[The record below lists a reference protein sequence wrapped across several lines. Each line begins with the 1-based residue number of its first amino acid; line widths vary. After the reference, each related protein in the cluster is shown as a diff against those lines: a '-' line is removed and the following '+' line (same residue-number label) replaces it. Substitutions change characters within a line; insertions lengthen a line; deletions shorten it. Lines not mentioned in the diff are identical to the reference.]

1 MKTKKK
7 KLIFDIETDNFYEQG
22 KVIHCIV
29 TMDIQTWEVK
39 SFGPDEIK
47 EGIDYLDSASI
58 IIGHN
63 IIDFDIP
70 FINKIYNW
78 VPRALPRD
86 TLIMSRLMF
95 PSREFHSL
103 DSWGKELKFPKMECS
118 NFALY
123 SEDMLKYCIND
134 VKLNF
139 KLYEKLKNKVKDSSL
154 HDAVRL
160 EHSMQLICSDMRFTG
175 VRFNKKD
182 AKALEEKLSLKRVG
196 FEDKLKDEFGSW
208 IVNNGEGRTRK
219 KADYTKIK
227 NVNFNPRSRQHIAK
241 VLIERGWEPTK
252 KTKLG
257 HPIVD
262 ESVLREL
269 GTQEA
274 LMIADYLLLQKR
286 IAQISEGKQAWLKLA
301 NKEKDNYIIHNRT
314 NPLGTYT
321 SRATHTHPNLGQV
334 PAIRSPFGKECRDLF
349 VPDKGHKFIGIDMSS
364 LELRVLSHYL
374 AKYDN
379 GSYSNKVIESDIHTE
394 NQNSA
399 GLETRDQAKTFIYA
413 LLYGAGSQKIGS
425 IIGGGKEEGRKLKDK
440 FMSNIVGFS
449 NLNRNIEKSL
459 KNKNY
464 LKGLDGRPI
473 PVRSP
478 HSALNFLI
486 QSAGAILCK
495 RWISLVNDEI
505 LRSYNGLARIVLWVH
520 DEIQVSVSEELDLDE
535 VGKVFV
541 QKILETKEYYDFK
554 CPLDGEYKIGNSWM
568 ETH

>member
-1 MKTKKK
+1 MTKTKI
-7 KLIFDIETDNFYEQG
+7 LIFDIETDNFYEQG

-29 TMDIQTWEVK
+29 AMDAETWEIK
-39 SFGPDEIK
+39 SFGPDEI
-47 EGIDYLDSASI
+47 EAGIEYLDSAKI
-58 IIGHN
+58 VVGHN

-78 VPRALPRD
+78 VPKALPRD
-86 TLIMSRLMF
+86 TLTISRLLF
-95 PSREFHSL
+95 PTREFHSL
-103 DSWGKELKFPKMECS
+103 DSWGKELNFPKMECS
-118 NFALY
+118 NFGIY
-123 SEDMLKYCIND
+123 SEDMLNYCIND

-139 KLYEKLKNKVKDSSL
+139 KLYEKLKKKMKDSGVQ
-154 HDAVRL
+154 DAVRL

-175 VRFNKKD
+175 VRFNRKD

-252 KTKLG
+252 KTPLG

-262 ESVLREL
+262 EVVLREL
-269 GTQEA
+269 GTPEA

-301 NKEKDNYIIHNRT
+301 NKENGSYIIHNRT

-334 PAIRSPFGKECRDLF
+334 PATRSPFGKECRSLF
-349 VPDKGHKFIGIDMSS
+349 LPDKGHKFIGIDMSS

-379 GSYSNKVIESDIHTE
+379 GSYGKKVVESDIHTE
-394 NQNSA
+394 NQKSA

-425 IIGGGKEEGRKLKDK
+425 IIGGGKEEGKKLKDK
-440 FMSNIVGFS
+440 FMSNITGFS
-449 NLNRNIEKSL
+449 SLNNNIARSLEK
-459 KNKNY
+459 KKF
-464 LKGLDGRPI
+464 LKGLDGRHI
-473 PVRSP
+473 PVRST

-495 RWISLVNDEI
+495 RWISLVNEEI
-505 LRSYNGLARIVLWVH
+505 IRSYNGLARIVLWVH
-520 DEIQVSVSEELDLDE
+520 DEIQVSVSETLDLDE
-535 VGKVFV
+535 VGKSFV
-541 QKILETKEYYDFK
+541 EKIFETERYYDFK